1 MGMWQSDHRRLYYWS
16 VTVLSQRAIIV
27 YGKCDSSFR
36 EGYTMDMW
44 QSYHRRPYCHSVEL
58 WQSDHRR
65 TCYEKSISL
74 LPEKASFAMKT
85 YSCQITEC
93 VRFQKV
99 QYIQITQEY
108 QMKIDLCIFIYSYR
122 IKSMKPSRKKENNR
136 NLYSLPAWQL
146 KILLTYCTMQTNLYS
161 F

>member
-1 MGMWQSDHRRLYYWS
+1 MWQSDHRRPYNGNVTVKSQAILWKCDSQIIEGHTMKMWQSDHRSLYYGN
-16 VTVLSQRAIIV
+16 VTVRSQRAIIV

-108 QMKIDLCIFIYSYR
+108 QMKINLCIFIYSYR
-122 IKSMKPSRKKENNR
+122 I
-136 NLYSLPAWQL
+136 
-146 KILLTYCTMQTNLYS
+146 
-161 F
+161 